1 MQFLI
6 RNATAISDQSLFN
19 LVISC
24 EYANM
29 TILAPAIN
37 MVLEDAPYY
46 SYRLEKIIAKEMQN
60 MHY

>member
-6 RNATAISDQSLFN
+6 RNASAISDQSLFN

>member
-37 MVLEDAPYY
+37 IVLEDAPYY
-46 SYRLEKIIAKEMQN
+46 SYRLEKIIAKEVQN

>member
-37 MVLEDAPYY
+37 IVLEDAPYY
-46 SYRLEKIIAKEMQN
+46 SYRLEKIIPKEVQN